1 MLKVF
6 KAKIMSIKVL
16 KIKVLLF
23 IILIS
28 TSTSFSQDTISHVV
42 KKGET
47 LYSISKLYEI
57 EISELKKQNNL
68 LTNELLI
75 NQKIVFV
82 KNNIVYKDVIEE
94 EDKKTKKEEGF
105 AASIDES
112 IESDQY
118 LALHKS
124 ARNGTIIFVKN
135 QMNGN
140 VVIVRV
146 VGKLPN
152 TGNNDKISIRLSS
165 IAFDKLDARDSII
178 PVELTYIK

>member
-47 LYSISKLYEI
+47 LYSISKLYDI

-68 LTNELLI
+68 LTNELSI

-112 IESDQY
+112 IESDKY

-165 IAFDKLDARDSII
+165 IAFDKLDARDSNI

>member
-1 MLKVF
+1 
-6 KAKIMSIKVL
+6 MSIKVL

-47 LYSISKLYEI
+47 LYSISKLYDI

-112 IESDQY
+112 IESDKY

-178 PVELTYIK
+178 PVELTYVK

>member
-6 KAKIMSIKVL
+6 KAKIMSVKVL

-47 LYSISKLYEI
+47 LYSISKLYDI

-68 LTNELLI
+68 LTNELSI

-112 IESDQY
+112 IESDKY

-165 IAFDKLDARDSII
+165 IAFDKLDAIDSII
-178 PVELTYIK
+178 PVELTYVK

>member
-82 KNNIVYKDVIEE
+82 KNNIVYKDVIKE

>member
-1 MLKVF
+1 
-6 KAKIMSIKVL
+6 MSIKVL

-47 LYSISKLYEI
+47 LYSISKLYDI

-82 KNNIVYKDVIEE
+82 KNNIVYKDVIKE

-112 IESDQY
+112 IESDKY

>member
-1 MLKVF
+1 
-6 KAKIMSIKVL
+6 MSVKVL

-47 LYSISKLYEI
+47 LYSISKLHDV

-68 LTNELLI
+68 LTNELSI
-75 NQKIVFV
+75 NQKIVFI
-82 KNNIVYKDVIEE
+82 KNNNAYNNVIEE

-112 IESDQY
+112 IESDKY

-140 VVIVRV
+140 VVIVRF

-165 IAFDKLDARDSII
+165 IAFDKLDAIDSII
-178 PVELTYIK
+178 PVELTYVK

>member
-47 LYSISKLYEI
+47 LYSISKLYDI

-68 LTNELLI
+68 LTNELSI

-112 IESDQY
+112 IESDKY

-178 PVELTYIK
+178 PVELTYVK

>member
-1 MLKVF
+1 
-6 KAKIMSIKVL
+6 MSVKVL

-23 IILIS
+23 IILVS

-47 LYSISKLYEI
+47 LYSISKLYDI

-68 LTNELLI
+68 LTNELSI

-112 IESDQY
+112 IESDKY

-178 PVELTYIK
+178 PVELTYVK

>member
-1 MLKVF
+1 MTV
-6 KAKIMSIKVL
+6 KVL

-47 LYSISKLYEI
+47 LYSISKLYEV

-68 LTNELLI
+68 LTNEISI
-75 NQKIVFV
+75 NQK
-82 KNNIVYKDVIEE
+82 
-94 EDKKTKKEEGF
+94 
-105 AASIDES
+105 
-112 IESDQY
+112 
-118 LALHKS
+118 
-124 ARNGTIIFVKN
+124 IIFVKN

-165 IAFDKLDARDSII
+165 IAFDKLDAIDSII
-178 PVELTYIK
+178 PVELIYVK

>member
-47 LYSISKLYEI
+47 LYSISKLYDI

-68 LTNELLI
+68 LTNELSI

-112 IESDQY
+112 IESDKY

-140 VVIVRV
+140 IVIVRV

-178 PVELTYIK
+178 PVELTYVK

>member
-1 MLKVF
+1 
-6 KAKIMSIKVL
+6 MSVKVL

-47 LYSISKLYEI
+47 LYSISKLYDI

-68 LTNELLI
+68 LTNELSI

-82 KNNIVYKDVIEE
+82 KNNIVYKDVIKE

-112 IESDQY
+112 IESDKY

-152 TGNNDKISIRLSS
+152 TGNNEKISIRLSS
-165 IAFDKLDARDSII
+165 IAFDKLDAKDSII
-178 PVELTYIK
+178 PVELTYVK

>member
-47 LYSISKLYEI
+47 LYSISKLYDI

-112 IESDQY
+112 IESDKY

-140 VVIVRV
+140 IVIVRV

>member
-1 MLKVF
+1 
-6 KAKIMSIKVL
+6 MSVKVL

-47 LYSISKLYEI
+47 LYSISKLHDV

-68 LTNELLI
+68 LTNELSI

-82 KNNIVYKDVIEE
+82 KNNIVYKDVIKE

-112 IESDQY
+112 IESDKY

-124 ARNGTIIFVKN
+124 AKNGTIIFVKN

-165 IAFDKLDARDSII
+165 IAFDKLDAIDSII
-178 PVELTYIK
+178 PVELTYVK

>member
-1 MLKVF
+1 
-6 KAKIMSIKVL
+6 MSVKVL

-47 LYSISKLYEI
+47 LYSISKLYDI

-68 LTNELLI
+68 LTNELSI
-75 NQKIVFV
+75 NQKIVFI
-82 KNNIVYKDVIEE
+82 KNNNAYNNVIEE

-112 IESDQY
+112 IESDKY

-165 IAFDKLDARDSII
+165 IAFDKLDAIDSII
-178 PVELTYIK
+178 PVELTYVK

>member
-1 MLKVF
+1 MYV
-6 KAKIMSIKVL
+6 KIRKYRIR
-16 KIKVLLF
+16 
-23 IILIS
+23 
-28 TSTSFSQDTISHVV
+28 
-42 KKGET
+42 KGDWR
-47 LYSISKLYEI
+47 I

-68 LTNELLI
+68 LTNELSI
-75 NQKIVFV
+75 NQKIVFI
-82 KNNIVYKDVIEE
+82 KNNNAYNNVIEE

-112 IESDQY
+112 IESDKY

-165 IAFDKLDARDSII
+165 IAFDKLDAKDSII
-178 PVELTYIK
+178 PVELTYVK

>member
-47 LYSISKLYEI
+47 LYSISKLYDI

-112 IESDQY
+112 IESDKY

>member
-1 MLKVF
+1 
-6 KAKIMSIKVL
+6 MSIKVL

-47 LYSISKLYEI
+47 LYSISKLYDI

-112 IESDQY
+112 IESDKY

>member
-1 MLKVF
+1 
-6 KAKIMSIKVL
+6 MSVKVL

-47 LYSISKLYEI
+47 LYSISKLYDI

-68 LTNELLI
+68 LTNELSI

-112 IESDQY
+112 IESDKY

-146 VGKLPN
+146 IGKLPN

-165 IAFDKLDARDSII
+165 IAFDKLDAIDSII
-178 PVELTYIK
+178 PVELTYVK

>member
-1 MLKVF
+1 
-6 KAKIMSIKVL
+6 MSVKVL

-47 LYSISKLYEI
+47 LYSISKLYEV

-68 LTNELLI
+68 LTNELSI
-75 NQKIVFV
+75 NQK
-82 KNNIVYKDVIEE
+82 
-94 EDKKTKKEEGF
+94 
-105 AASIDES
+105 
-112 IESDQY
+112 
-118 LALHKS
+118 
-124 ARNGTIIFVKN
+124 IIFVKN

-165 IAFDKLDARDSII
+165 IAFDKLDAIDSII
-178 PVELTYIK
+178 PVELTYVKSKIII

>member
-47 LYSISKLYEI
+47 LYSISKLYDI

-82 KNNIVYKDVIEE
+82 KNNIVYKDVIKE

-178 PVELTYIK
+178 PVELTYVK

>member
-1 MLKVF
+1 
-6 KAKIMSIKVL
+6 MSVKVL

-47 LYSISKLYEI
+47 LYSISKLYDI

-112 IESDQY
+112 IESDKY

-178 PVELTYIK
+178 PVELTYVK

>member
-1 MLKVF
+1 
-6 KAKIMSIKVL
+6 MSVKVL

-47 LYSISKLYEI
+47 LYSISKLYDI

-68 LTNELLI
+68 LTNELSI

-112 IESDQY
+112 IESDKY

-124 ARNGTIIFVKN
+124 AKNGTIIFVKN

-165 IAFDKLDARDSII
+165 IAFDKLDAIDSII
-178 PVELTYIK
+178 PVELTYVK

>member
-1 MLKVF
+1 
-6 KAKIMSIKVL
+6 MSVKVL

-47 LYSISKLYEI
+47 LYSISKLYDI

-68 LTNELLI
+68 LTNELSI

-112 IESDQY
+112 IESDKY

-165 IAFDKLDARDSII
+165 IAFDKLDAIDSII
-178 PVELTYIK
+178 PVELTYVK

>member
-47 LYSISKLYEI
+47 LYSISKLYDI

-82 KNNIVYKDVIEE
+82 KNNIVYKDVIKE

-112 IESDQY
+112 IESDKY

-140 VVIVRV
+140 IVIVRV

>member
-47 LYSISKLYEI
+47 LYSISKLYDI

-82 KNNIVYKDVIEE
+82 KNNIVYKDVIKE

-140 VVIVRV
+140 IVIVRV

>member
-1 MLKVF
+1 
-6 KAKIMSIKVL
+6 MSVKVL

-47 LYSISKLYEI
+47 LYSISKLYDI

-94 EDKKTKKEEGF
+94 DN
-105 AASIDES
+105 SS
-112 IESDQY
+112 SD
-118 LALHKS
+118 
-124 ARNGTIIFVKN
+124 R
-135 QMNGN
+135 
-140 VVIVRV
+140 
-146 VGKLPN
+146 
-152 TGNNDKISIRLSS
+152 
-165 IAFDKLDARDSII
+165 
-178 PVELTYIK
+178 ELTLF

>member
-1 MLKVF
+1 
-6 KAKIMSIKVL
+6 MSIKVL

-47 LYSISKLYEI
+47 LYSISKLYDI

-68 LTNELLI
+68 LTNELSI

-82 KNNIVYKDVIEE
+82 KNNIVYKDIIEE

-112 IESDQY
+112 IESDKY

-178 PVELTYIK
+178 PVELTYVK

>member
-47 LYSISKLYEI
+47 LYSISKLYDI

-68 LTNELLI
+68 LTNELSV

-112 IESDQY
+112 IESDKY

-178 PVELTYIK
+178 PVELTYVK

>member
-1 MLKVF
+1 
-6 KAKIMSIKVL
+6 MSVKVL

-47 LYSISKLYEI
+47 LYSISKLYGV
-57 EISELKKQNNL
+57 EISALKKQNNL
-68 LTNELLI
+68 LTNELSI

-82 KNNIVYKDVIEE
+82 KNNSANNVIEE
-94 EDKKTKKEEGF
+94 EDVKTKKEEGF

-112 IESDQY
+112 TESDKY

-124 ARNGTIIFVKN
+124 AKNGTIIFVKN

-146 VGKLPN
+146 IGKLPN
-152 TGNNDKISIRLSS
+152 TGNNNKISIRLSS
-165 IAFDKLDARDSII
+165 IAFDKLDAIDSII
-178 PVELTYIK
+178 PVELTYVK

>member
-1 MLKVF
+1 MYKT
-6 KAKIMSIKVL
+6 IN
-16 KIKVLLF
+16 
-23 IILIS
+23 ILEKECIAWLA
-28 TSTSFSQDTISHVV
+28 I
-42 KKGET
+42 
-47 LYSISKLYEI
+47 
-57 EISELKKQNNL
+57 
-68 LTNELLI
+68 
-75 NQKIVFV
+75 IVFV

-112 IESDQY
+112 IESDKY

-165 IAFDKLDARDSII
+165 IAFDKLDAIDSII
-178 PVELTYIK
+178 PVELTYVK

>member
-1 MLKVF
+1 M
-6 KAKIMSIKVL
+6 
-16 KIKVLLF
+16 
-23 IILIS
+23 IS
-28 TSTSFSQDTISHVV
+28 TGTSFSQDTISHVV

-47 LYSISKLYEI
+47 LYSISKLYEV

-68 LTNELLI
+68 LTNELSI
-75 NQKIVFV
+75 NQKIIFV
-82 KNNIVYKDVIEE
+82 KSNNAYNNVIEE

-112 IESDQY
+112 TESDKY

-124 ARNGTIIFVKN
+124 AKNGTIIFVKN

-165 IAFDKLDARDSII
+165 IAFDKLDAIDSII
-178 PVELTYIK
+178 PVELIYVK

>member
-1 MLKVF
+1 
-6 KAKIMSIKVL
+6 MSVKVL

-47 LYSISKLYEI
+47 LYSISKLYDI

-68 LTNELLI
+68 LTNELSI

-112 IESDQY
+112 IESDKY

-152 TGNNDKISIRLSS
+152 TGNNEKISIRLSS
-165 IAFDKLDARDSII
+165 IAFDKLDAIDSII
-178 PVELTYIK
+178 PVELTYVK

>member
-1 MLKVF
+1 MTV
-6 KAKIMSIKVL
+6 KVL

-47 LYSISKLYEI
+47 LYSISKLYDV

-68 LTNELLI
+68 LTNELSI
-75 NQKIVFV
+75 NQKIIFV
-82 KNNIVYKDVIEE
+82 KSNNAYNNVIEE
-94 EDKKTKKEEGF
+94 EEKKTKKEEGF

-112 IESDQY
+112 TESDKY

-124 ARNGTIIFVKN
+124 AKNGTIIFVKN

-146 VGKLPN
+146 IGKLPN

-165 IAFDKLDARDSII
+165 IAFDKLDAIDSII
-178 PVELTYIK
+178 PVELTYVK

>member
-47 LYSISKLYEI
+47 LYSISKLYDI

-112 IESDQY
+112 IESDKY

-178 PVELTYIK
+178 PVELTYVK